1 MDLQEATIT
10 MALLMKKEAD
20 FYAQHAAQ
28 DKSLTRE
35 DLKQLEWLKA
45 NTREFG
51 NRLAA
56 NPYFFDVMESWVV
69 TILGTEGVNTD
80 SVKEALESAD
90 VDDLVD
96 RASSLA
102 ASIKKHLR
110 DNGYVICD
118 MGAGEDGW
126 DVGVR
131 CTDKQSR
138 TLCTELLQRYTQAI
152 EMGLVAV
159 SRRFAGHTLPG
170 LHDWDDAKRIL
181 MLYGDSLP
189 SLE

>member
-1 MDLQEATIT
+1 MDLQEATII

-20 FYAQHAAQ
+20 FYEQHGQ
-28 DKSLTRE
+28 PGQTLTRE
-35 DLKQLEWLKA
+35 DLKEFEWLKA

-56 NPYFFDVMESWVV
+56 NPNFFDVMESWIV
-69 TILGTEGVNTD
+69 TLTGTEGVNKD
-80 SVKEALESAD
+80 SMDEALQSSD

-102 ASIKKHLR
+102 ASVKKHVR

-126 DVGVR
+126 DFGVR
-131 CTDKQSR
+131 CSDKKSR
-138 TLCTELLQRYTQAI
+138 DLCVELHQRYIQAL
-152 EMGLVAV
+152 ELGLLTI

-170 LHDWDDAKRIL
+170 LYNWEDAKKIIL
-181 MLYGDSLP
+181 MYGDSL
-189 SLE
+189 